1 MASLKTGYALLS
13 VVVLLTVF
21 TVVGFYIPLVLGEDP
36 GTGFAIWNSMRNGAA
51 FNTFL
56 TPSPDN
62 LLQDIALFVTWWT
75 PGQYWFPGTFSLL
88 FGIDLGTAGLWV
100 TLVFSVAGLWGWY
113 QIYTILG
120 FRSDIVVLS
129 IFLIASSRL
138 FTINFLNYT
147 GGEVLIFGGQPW
159 VIWWYLKYKHQFVIF
174 LTGLTI
180 LSLLCFFLKSA
191 HTICLAA
198 LCICGGLSYMRELTG
213 RKKWKNAYF
222 MVCLSLGLVALL
234 YLLMTNFLFLT
245 KGTNPSSSI
254 SQPFRFNVDSLEI
267 LSYPLN
273 QWLNFSDIY
282 QQLLKKGIVE
292 ANAVLYWV
300 VIAGCLAGQFWIAET
315 NKLQEAKMLFRGLY
329 VGYFAI
335 FLIIYNKGADIS
347 IEYRHVK
354 TVAYAFLPL
363 LVHTMIQ
370 TSWYKRLLLMAVL
383 LLNSGYGLASY
394 VVKKQ
399 EINKDYVT
407 GMTGFKLRE
416 ATPEDIAYIQE
427 IDQPQNILW
436 FTMSSL
442 SVESRKA
449 RKIITGFDFNLSR
462 AGGFVFDRYHGKG
475 PKIYACFHRLYGR
488 DPAAQ
493 LAGMFD
499 RYAFKKVKQTSNY
512 IFFEGEP
519 LTQK

>member
-1 MASLKTGYALLS
+1 MASLKINYALLS
-13 VVVLLTVF
+13 VVILLIVF

-56 TPSPDN
+56 TPSPNN

-75 PGQYWFPGTFSLL
+75 PGQYWIPGTFSQL
-88 FGIDLGTAGLWV
+88 FGTALGTAGVWV
-100 TLVFSVAGLWGWY
+100 TLIFSAVGLWGWY
-113 QIYTILG
+113 QIYKILG
-120 FRSDIVVLS
+120 FRSEIVALS

-159 VIWWYLKYKHQFVIF
+159 VIWWYLKYKHRFVIF
-174 LTGLTI
+174 LIGLVV
-180 LSLLCFFLKSA
+180 LSLLCFFFKSA
-191 HTICLAA
+191 HTIGLAA
-198 LCICGGLSYMRELTG
+198 LCICGGLSYLRILTIS
-213 RKKWKNAYF
+213 RKFKNPYF
-222 MVCLSLGLVALL
+222 VVCLTLGLGTLL
-234 YLLMTNFLFLT
+234 YLFITNFLFLT

-267 LSYPLN
+267 LTYPFN

-282 QQLLKKGIVE
+282 LQLLKKDIISP
-292 ANAVLYWV
+292 NAVLYWGMLV
-300 VIAGCLAGQFWIAET
+300 GCLAVQFWIVK
-315 NKLQEAKMLFRGLY
+315 NNSLQEAKMLFWGLY

-335 FLIIYNKGADIS
+335 FLVVYNKGADIS

-363 LVHTMIQ
+363 LVNTMMQ
-370 TSWYKRLLLMAVL
+370 SAWYKRVLLTAVL
-383 LLNSGYGLASY
+383 LLNSGYGIASY
-394 VVKKQ
+394 VLKKQ
-399 EINKDYVT
+399 EINKHYVT
-407 GMTGFKLRE
+407 GIAGFKLRE
-416 ATPEDIAYIQE
+416 ATHEDISYIQE

-442 SVESRKA
+442 SVESQKA

-475 PKIYACFHRLYGR
+475 PKIYACFHQLYGR
-488 DPAAQ
+488 DPAVQ
-493 LAGMFD
+493 LSGMFD
-499 RYAFKKVKQTSNY
+499 QYEFKKVKQTSNY

-519 LTQK
+519 STKK